1 MTVTMSGTAVLVL
14 PHGREIV
21 GAERVGEE
29 IGEATRAA
37 LGVDLEIGAA
47 VFEKHLPAPA
57 ARGQDVAS
65 GVADGDGPE
74 TASTLGE
81 QVTDEYAFGTQTQSV

>member
-1 MTVTMSGTAVLVL
+1 MSGTAVLVL

-29 IGEATRAA
+29 RGETTRAA

-57 ARGQDVAS
+57 ARGQNVAP
-65 GVADGDGPE
+65 GVAHGDGPKA
-74 TASTLGE
+74 ASTLGD
-81 QVTDEYAFGTQTQSV
+81 QVTDEYTFGT